1 MDNGS
6 KTIKELI
13 EPNLSTSSQRPL
25 LRKFAQENGWI
36 PSFDI
41 DYPFSKTLANGH
53 LVVEHGLDTTAVIT
67 FLKRDNQFS
76 YLSPQQQLGLVSIS
90 YNNLVDWHLFP
101 DLYGLTIVNNR
112 AQPLTPK
119 YISLPENNNAWRI
132 ETFEKEARAIYPTNI
147 KSLDEV
153 LVDTLLFWKRVLASE
168 LGKNITNETISA
180 LFNCIIF
187 IRALEDQ
194 LRWKDLNTGRVLI
207 DTWKTL
213 RGGKTLLNCLKQ
225 CFRKLNTG
233 FPKFLLQ
240 EKVLEFFDS
249 LSVETTEQLLEDF
262 YKHKLIPYQYDFSL
276 ISKHALSK
284 ISEHYVGILQHIDQ
298 PQMTFF
304 SDLPEYS
311 KNRSLGAVYT
321 PQFIASFFAKYLKE
335 NHTPKVFRKIKITDP
350 ACGSG
355 IFLRTILEL
364 QCEPLQDVDM
374 REPTKLAFKNMLG
387 IDIDAN
393 ACQSTKLSIS
403 LLHLILREKLPHKLG
418 VINADALDYYKNN
431 PNLSNSFD
439 AVITNPPFIPCSKIP
454 SPQRQKIEN
463 FMGDLSQGRIDSYLA
478 HLKLGIELTKPGGY
492 ILYVLPH
499 SFLLAENAKKIRKQ
513 IAQDCHIKLIADLSE
528 INVFEEVSAYII
540 LLILQKK
547 SKTTTPSETI
557 IVKCHDYAGVALQLA
572 LEGQTISK
580 DLYEVYRVN
589 EELFQQ
595 NEWHLLNPQDILFR
609 KKLSKL
615 SSLEDFV
622 DIKEGLVTGCDE
634 VFIRNS
640 SDMPKEE
647 KAVYKS
653 YLPDRSMLLY
663 DLPKSLSKVIF
674 YPYLNDKKL
683 DEGTLKKHFP
693 ETWKYL
699 NKNYDLLT
707 KRKSFTSGNC
717 VWWSPVRPRE
727 PQNLFVPKIVSPH
740 LILLPRFS
748 LDSKG
753 LCAVSRSPIIIPKSS
768 EESSELLLYLLAVLN
783 SSVAHWQ
790 IANLSH
796 KYNRGYLMLEPKTLK
811 KIKIPNPLELSI
823 KQKTE
828 LISLVKKRLNTQ
840 KEEAST
846 IERKIDELVS
856 EIYKLTSSESSVVG
870 LNG

>member
-1 MDNGS
+1 MDNS
-6 KTIKELI
+6 FKTIKELI
-13 EPNLSTSSQRPL
+13 EPKLSTSSQRPL

-67 FLKRDNQFS
+67 FLKRDNPFS
-76 YLSPQQQLGLVSIS
+76 YLSPQQQLELISIS
-90 YNNLVDWHLFP
+90 YNNLVDWQLFP
-101 DLYGLTIVNNR
+101 DLYGLTIVYNR
-112 AQPLTPK
+112 TQPLTPK

-132 ETFEKEARAIYPTNI
+132 ETFEKESKAIFPTNI

-187 IRALEDQ
+187 SRALEDQ

-213 RGGKTLLNCLKQ
+213 SGKKTLLNCLKQ
-225 CFRKLNTG
+225 CFKKLNTQ

-240 EKVLEFFDS
+240 ESVLEFFNS
-249 LSVETTEQLLEDF
+249 LSAETIEQLLEDF

-284 ISEHYVGILQHIDQ
+284 IYEHYVGILQHIDQ
-298 PQMTFF
+298 PQMTLF
-304 SDLPEYS
+304 STDLPEYS
-311 KNRSLGAVYT
+311 KNRALGAVYT

-335 NHTPKVFRKIKITDP
+335 NHTPKVFRKLKITDP

-355 IFLRTILEL
+355 IFLRTILEM

-387 IDIDAN
+387 IDIDSN
-393 ACQSTKLSIS
+393 ACQATKLSIS
-403 LLHLILREKLPHKLG
+403 LLYLILREQLPKKLG
-418 VINADALDYYKNN
+418 VINAESLEYYKNN
-431 PNLSNSFD
+431 PKLSNRFD

-454 SPQRQKIEN
+454 GLQRRKIEN

-499 SFLLAENAKKIRKQ
+499 SFLLTENARKIRKQ
-513 IAQDCHIKLIADLSE
+513 IAQDCHVKLIADLSE
-528 INVFEEVSAYII
+528 IKVFEEVSAYII

-547 SKTTTPSETI
+547 SKTSTPSETI
-557 IVKCHDYAGVALQLA
+557 IVKCQDYAGVALQLA
-572 LEGQTISK
+572 LEGKTVSK
-580 DLYEVYRVN
+580 DLYEVYHVD
-589 EELFQQ
+589 EEIFQQ
-595 NEWHLLNPQDILFR
+595 NEWHLLKPQDLLFR

-634 VFIRNS
+634 VFIRYS
-640 SDMPKEE
+640 SDIPKEE
-647 KAVYKS
+647 KAIYKP
-653 YLPDRSMLLY
+653 YLPDRSMLSY
-663 DLPKSLSKVIF
+663 DLPKSLPKVVF
-674 YPYLNDKKL
+674 YPYVNDKKISEKEL
-683 DEGTLKKHFP
+683 GKSFP

-699 NKNYDLLT
+699 KKSDDLL
-707 KRKSFTSGNC
+707 KNRKSVTLRGC
-717 VWWSPVRPRE
+717 AWWSPESPRK
-727 PQNLFVPKIVSPH
+727 PQNLFMPKIISPH

-748 LDSKG
+748 L
-753 LCAVSRSPIIIPKSS
+753 A
-768 EESSELLLYLLAVLN
+768 
-783 SSVAHWQ
+783 
-790 IANLSH
+790 
-796 KYNRGYLMLEPKTLK
+796 
-811 KIKIPNPLELSI
+811 
-823 KQKTE
+823 
-828 LISLVKKRLNTQ
+828 
-840 KEEAST
+840 
-846 IERKIDELVS
+846 
-856 EIYKLTSSESSVVG
+856 
-870 LNG
+870 